1 MNNRWAWFLCAGL
14 GMALMV
20 FAPAGYSAVR
30 DATSEQG
37 MPSGEYS
44 PHARVRLVQYTP
56 PMPPESV
63 GAGWLGMGVVDIS
76 TAKANQMKLP
86 SVGGVLIEQVN
97 PDSPAAKA
105 GLKAG
110 DVITQFGGQQVKGA
124 LEFQRLVRET
134 PPGRTAQITYWRD
147 GKSQTASAELARAPR
162 EFSLGGRF
170 GMMQRFHG
178 MQGMPRMPGMRNVP
192 GQRMGRIMRPRAPR
206 LGITAMDI
214 SGQLGNYFNVPGGH
228 GVLVTEVPDDSP
240 SAKGGVHA
248 GDVITKIN
256 NKPVHDI
263 AELRAQLIQS
273 QGTKSVRLM
282 VIRKGTE
289 TTLTVEPEQPRPPR
303 PPNQTMGAGHA

>member
-1 MNNRWAWFLCAGL
+1 
-14 GMALMV
+14 
-20 FAPAGYSAVR
+20 
-30 DATSEQG
+30 
-37 MPSGEYS
+37 
-44 PHARVRLVQYTP
+44 
-56 PMPPESV
+56 
-63 GAGWLGMGVVDIS
+63 
-76 TAKANQMKLP
+76 
-86 SVGGVLIEQVN
+86 
-97 PDSPAAKA
+97 
-105 GLKAG
+105 
-110 DVITQFGGQQVKGA
+110 
-124 LEFQRLVRET
+124 
-134 PPGRTAQITYWRD
+134 
-147 GKSQTASAELARAPR
+147 
-162 EFSLGGRF
+162 
-170 GMMQRFHG
+170 MMQRFHG
-178 MQGMPRMPGMRNVP
+178 MRGMPRMPGMRNVP
-192 GQRMGRIMRPRAPR
+192 GQRMGRFMMPRAPR

-273 QGTKSVRLM
+273 QGTKSVRLT